1 MLRRYQFEFCE
12 VKSMAA
18 TTEDTTLIAR
28 ALAYA
33 IELYREL
40 TDENGAPTLGV
51 QNQMVDF
58 ILSDPELRE
67 AIAQWGG
74 AAELDEAETRVPQRL
89 PYDAAYRRVQDF
101 AHSLINQPVFMRPGQ
116 EPPDRR

>member
-1 MLRRYQFEFCE
+1 MT
-12 VKSMAA
+12 A

-58 ILSDPELRE
+58 ILSDAELRE
-67 AIAQWGG
+67 TVAQWGE
-74 AAELDEAETRVPQRL
+74 AAELDEAGTRAPRRL
-89 PYDAAYRRVQDF
+89 PYDAAYRRVRNF
-101 AHSLINQPVFMRPGQ
+101 AHSLIDQPVFMRPGQ
-116 EPPDRR
+116 EPADRC